1 MNRPPLEVADIDEFA
16 RSFSDRRPA
25 ACVTLEDC
33 EPAREAA
40 IIANGIPALITP
52 SDPSS
57 CLLHLSI
64 DYAREKRFSLNC

>member
-16 RSFSDRRPA
+16 HDPFRIDVPGRMREL
-25 ACVTLEDC
+25 LEDC

-40 IIANGIPALITP
+40 IIANRIPALHNSL

-57 CLLHLSI
+57 QVPPFYL
-64 DYAREKRFSLNC
+64 

>member
-1 MNRPPLEVADIDEFA
+1 MNRPPLEMADIDEFA

-33 EPAREAA
+33 ESAPEA

-57 CLLHLSI
+57 CPLHLSI
-64 DYAREKRFSLNC
+64 DYAPGKKDSP